1 MDSRRQY
8 RRRGQRSVAF
18 DVRLGSVI
26 VLGDEYAEIPHMLL
40 MVSVRKNR
48 ATDAKVSD
56 IIQRDIDPT

>member
-26 VLGDEYAEIPHMLL
+26 VLGDEYAEIPLL